1 MPISLAFKK
10 ILSFI
15 TFTLIV
21 VFFFGL
27 VNIEHSVLG
36 ITEPMFTITEQTII
50 IFDVI
55 FWLIVCLLTL
65 ELIVVYLEIRDTK
78 LFLKKYWLEIIML
91 VLMPIFV
98 GFKMLKVTIKI
109 VKQIKILKTGFKLFK
124 KIKRS

>member
-1 MPISLAFKK
+1 MPISPAFKK

-15 TFTLIV
+15 TFALIV

-27 VNIEHSVLG
+27 VNIEHSALG

-55 FWLIVCLLTL
+55 FLLIVCLLTL
-65 ELIVVYLEIRDTK
+65 ELIVAYLEIRDTK

-91 VLMPIFV
+91 VLMPIFI

-124 KIKRS
+124 KIKKS